1 MLVRSYRSAFILL
14 FTALLVLTTAAVAFN
29 AYRRAAEVSL
39 GLSEDIIDQMSEK
52 VMERTLAIFEAAYA
66 DLEINALALA
76 GRGLTAERDAVFRLF
91 WKQLA
96 LKPQL
101 LSLFAANPAGDFLLV
116 RDRPQLV
123 TRWIDRSGER
133 PREQVIYR
141 DRDYAPIAHIEGG
154 GLFDPRDQG
163 WYQGALAARGT
174 VTWSPVYRIAAVERP
189 GITAAKTVAGAD
201 GKPALV
207 VGVDIALDGLS
218 EFLSDHPVAKGAAAM
233 IVDERGRLVA
243 YPYQLRLKERARD
256 APEETMPAV
265 ADLADPALVHA
276 YSVLAGAA
284 DASDGQ
290 TRTAP
295 GGFEILHT
303 GGVRY
308 LARMHA
314 FPPQWTD
321 GWRLFVV
328 VPEASLLTEA
338 RRLLSES
345 AVISFIILVVAVSLV
360 SLLALRLFEPLR
372 KLVRNTERVKQ
383 MRFAEVEPVRSRF
396 VEIQAM
402 DAAICD
408 MRQSLETLER
418 YVPAAVARGL
428 MASGAGPSLGAEVVG
443 LTLFCGGM
451 AEFGRLC
458 RAAPPERIAAILT
471 GQLDQFTRILMRQR
485 GTVDD
490 YLGESIM
497 AFWGAP
503 MPLDDGP
510 ERACLA
516 VLQCLQA
523 EADLAREGA
532 DGPAGLAR
540 NLFAVHAGPCI
551 VGNIGS
557 QRHLSYSAI
566 GDNVDLTWR
575 LKQLNRLYGTRAIV
589 TGPVQREV
597 ADAFWFR
604 RLDLLPIHDGTEH
617 LELFELQGER
627 SLALPVEDELF
638 ARAYEEGLEALLA
651 GDWGGAEGTFNALF
665 EERPDDRSLHLMRRR
680 CAARSILPCLAGTD
694 LDQIADLAGAA

>member
-1 MLVRSYRSAFILL
+1 
-14 FTALLVLTTAAVAFN
+14 
-29 AYRRAAEVSL
+29 
-39 GLSEDIIDQMSEK
+39 
-52 VMERTLAIFEAAYA
+52 
-66 DLEINALALA
+66 
-76 GRGLTAERDAVFRLF
+76 
-91 WKQLA
+91 
-96 LKPQL
+96 
-101 LSLFAANPAGDFLLV
+101 
-116 RDRPQLV
+116 
-123 TRWIDRSGER
+123 
-133 PREQVIYR
+133 
-141 DRDYAPIAHIEGG
+141 
-154 GLFDPRDQG
+154 
-163 WYQGALAARGT
+163 
-174 VTWSPVYRIAAVERP
+174 
-189 GITAAKTVAGAD
+189 
-201 GKPALV
+201 
-207 VGVDIALDGLS
+207 
-218 EFLSDHPVAKGAAAM
+218 
-233 IVDERGRLVA
+233 
-243 YPYQLRLKERARD
+243 
-256 APEETMPAV
+256 
-265 ADLADPALVHA
+265 
-276 YSVLAGAA
+276 
-284 DASDGQ
+284 
-290 TRTAP
+290 
-295 GGFEILHT
+295 
-303 GGVRY
+303 
-308 LARMHA
+308 
-314 FPPQWTD
+314 
-321 GWRLFVV
+321 
-328 VPEASLLTEA
+328 
-338 RRLLSES
+338 
-345 AVISFIILVVAVSLV
+345 VISLIILAVAVSLV

-383 MRFAEVEPVRSRF
+383 MRFAEVEPVPSRF

-402 DAAICD
+402 DAAISG

-428 MASGAGPSLGAEVVG
+428 MASGAGPSPGAEVVG

-458 RAAPPERIAAILT
+458 RALPPERIVAILT

-485 GTVDD
+485 GTLDD

-503 MPLDDGP
+503 VPVDDGP

-523 EADLAREGA
+523 EADLAREDA
-532 DGPAGLAR
+532 EGPTGLAR

-589 TGPVQREV
+589 TAPVHREV

-627 SLALPVEDELF
+627 SRALPVEDELF

-651 GDWGGAEGTFNALF
+651 GDWDGAERAFAALF
-665 EERPDDRSLHLMRRR
+665 EERPDDPSLHLMRRR

>member
-39 GLSEDIIDQMSEK
+39 GLSEDIIDQMSDK

-66 DLEINALALA
+66 DLEINALWPGMASIPGARSGPWEALA

-91 WKQLA
+91 WKQLE
-96 LKPQL
+96 LEPQL
-101 LSLFAANPAGDFLLV
+101 LSLFAADPAGGFLLV

-189 GITAAKTVAGAD
+189 GITAAKTVSGAD

-256 APEETMPAV
+256 APEEYMPAV
-265 ADLADPALVHA
+265 SDLADPALVHA
-276 YSVLAGAA
+276 YSVLAGGEE
-284 DASDGQ
+284 ASDGQ

-308 LARMHA
+308 IARMHP
-314 FPPQWTD
+314 FPSQWTP
-321 GWRLFVV
+321 GWKLFVV
-328 VPEASLLTEA
+328 VPEASLLAKA

-345 AVISFIILVVAVSLV
+345 AVISLHHPGGRRVLV

-383 MRFAEVEPVRSRF
+383 MRFAEVEPVPSRF

-402 DAAICD
+402 DAAISRHA
-408 MRQSLETLER
+408 RQPRDPGEVCPGGGGPRPDGLRRRAQSGGRGGGAHPVLR
-418 YVPAAVARGL
+418 RHGGVWPALPRRAAGAHRGHPHR
-428 MASGAGPSLGAEVVG
+428 AIGPVHPHPDAPAGHR
-443 LTLFCGGM
+443 
-451 AEFGRLC
+451 GRL
-458 RAAPPERIAAILT
+458 PGGEHHGL
-471 GQLDQFTRILMRQR
+471 
-485 GTVDD
+485 
-490 YLGESIM
+490 LG
-497 AFWGAP
+497 
-503 MPLDDGP
+503 
-510 ERACLA
+510 
-516 VLQCLQA
+516 
-523 EADLAREGA
+523 
-532 DGPAGLAR
+532 
-540 NLFAVHAGPCI
+540 
-551 VGNIGS
+551 
-557 QRHLSYSAI
+557 
-566 GDNVDLTWR
+566 
-575 LKQLNRLYGTRAIV
+575 
-589 TGPVQREV
+589 
-597 ADAFWFR
+597 
-604 RLDLLPIHDGTEH
+604 
-617 LELFELQGER
+617 
-627 SLALPVEDELF
+627 
-638 ARAYEEGLEALLA
+638 
-651 GDWGGAEGTFNALF
+651 
-665 EERPDDRSLHLMRRR
+665 RPDAPGRR
-680 CAARSILPCLAGTD
+680 A
-694 LDQIADLAGAA
+694 